1 MVREVGRNEEERVL
15 ERVRDR
21 VRECEQAYNRLPMK
35 NEENCDIDDSRRIRS
50 GREWE
55 QLFDSVK

>member
-1 MVREVGRNEEERVL
+1 MVREGEGRNEEERVW

-35 NEENCDIDDSRRIRS
+35 NKENCDIDDSRGIRS
-50 GREWE
+50 GRE
-55 QLFDSVK
+55 